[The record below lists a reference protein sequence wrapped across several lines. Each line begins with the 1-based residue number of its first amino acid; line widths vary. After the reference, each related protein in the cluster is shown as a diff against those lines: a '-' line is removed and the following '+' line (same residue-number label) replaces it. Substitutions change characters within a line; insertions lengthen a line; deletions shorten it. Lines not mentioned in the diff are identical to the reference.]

1 MTAARR
7 HPQCCWRIKLGE
19 ETPKVELHIADVEGY
34 GVVPVKYT
42 PGKDGVE
49 SVVVAVDRLQVIGD
63 AVTVMEDAVV
73 YVYNTAG
80 VLVAQETV
88 NGVESVSLADQAN
101 GVYVVKAVFAD
112 GAEQVVKVVR

>member
-1 MTAARR
+1 MHKTGIK
-7 HPQCCWRIKLGE
+7 RIKLGE

-42 PGKDGVE
+42 PGIDGVE

-80 VLVAQETV
+80 VLVAQEAV